1 MNAKQKIIEK
11 IIRVDQ
17 AGEIGA
23 QRIYDGQK
31 LIFKIL
37 KNNRDLKEVSRMADE
52 EKEHLDYFNNLANER
67 SVQSTKLAPLF
78 EIGAFAMGAGSA
90 LLGRKAAYV
99 CTEAVEEIIEDHYDS
114 QIDQL
119 DGIDDE
125 IKKKIIKF
133 REDEINHK
141 NTAINMGS
149 QTTPGYS
156 VLRKIVNNTTK
167 AAIFFAERI

>member
-1 MNAKQKIIEK
+1 MNAKEKIIEK

-37 KNNRDLKEVSRMADE
+37 KNNRDLKEVSRMAEE

-67 SVQSTKLAPLF
+67 NVHSTKLAPLF

-90 LLGRKAAYV
+90 LLGRKAAYL
-99 CTEAVEEIIEDHYDS
+99 CTEAVEEIIEDHYDN

-119 DGIDDE
+119 EGIDDE

-156 VLRKIVNNTTK
+156 IFRKIVNNTTK
-167 AAIFFAERI
+167 AAIFLAERV

>member
-1 MNAKQKIIEK
+1 MNAKEKIIEK

-37 KNNRDLKEVSRMADE
+37 KNNRDFKEVSRMADE

-125 IKKKIIKF
+125 IKKKIIRF

>member
-1 MNAKQKIIEK
+1 MNAKEKILEK
-11 IIRVDQ
+11 IIRVNQ
-17 AGEIGA
+17 AGEVGA
-23 QRIYDGQK
+23 QRIYEGQK

-37 KNNRDLKEVSRMADE
+37 KNNKDLKEVSRMAEE

-67 SVQSTKLAPLF
+67 NVHPTKLAPIF
-78 EIGAFAMGAGSA
+78 EVGAFAMGVGSA

-99 CTEAVEEIIEDHYDS
+99 CTEAVEEIIEDHYDN

-125 IKKKIIKF
+125 IKKKIMKF
-133 REDEINHK
+133 QEDEINHK

-149 QTTPGYS
+149 QTAPGYNI
-156 VLRKIVNNTTK
+156 LRTIVNNTTK
-167 AAIFFAERI
+167 AAIFLAERI